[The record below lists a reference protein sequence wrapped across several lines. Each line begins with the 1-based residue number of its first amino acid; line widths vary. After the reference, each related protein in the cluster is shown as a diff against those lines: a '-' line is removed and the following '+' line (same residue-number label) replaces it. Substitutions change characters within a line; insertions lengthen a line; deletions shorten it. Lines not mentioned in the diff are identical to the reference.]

1 MNIQFAQCSMP
12 GGRPYNEDCVRC
24 AGSGSCFSAVVAD
37 GLGGHGGGEVASS
50 TAAEV
55 ITSCFAA
62 SPSVNEQNIKGMF
75 EEANRQILA
84 AQTPSCKMKSTCVAL
99 FINGND
105 VSFGHI
111 GDSRLYHFADGR
123 LVFQTVDHSVS
134 QMAVFAGEITPAQIR
149 FHEDR
154 NKVLRALGNDL
165 DIKPEISMPLQLASG
180 FHAFLLCTDGF
191 WEYVLEEEMEIDL
204 SKSHAPQEW
213 ISLMLQRLYKRV
225 DGTNDNFSAIAVFT
239 DISIQAERR

>member
-1 MNIQFAQCSMP
+1 
-12 GGRPYNEDCVRC
+12 
-24 AGSGSCFSAVVAD
+24 
-37 GLGGHGGGEVASS
+37 
-50 TAAEV
+50 
-55 ITSCFAA
+55 
-62 SPSVNEQNIKGMF
+62 
-75 EEANRQILA
+75 
-84 AQTPSCKMKSTCVAL
+84 
-99 FINGND
+99 
-105 VSFGHI
+105 
-111 GDSRLYHFADGR
+111 
-123 LVFQTVDHSVS
+123 
-134 QMAVFAGEITPAQIR
+134 MAVFAGEITPAQIR

-225 DGTNDNFSAIAVFT
+225 DGANDNFSAIAVFT
-239 DISIQAERR
+239 DTSIQTESAER